1 MLKSSAAL
9 GGEKGKKETLRKL
22 RSVCARAYLML
33 ITPFSGDV
41 SHPGK
46 PFKAEGAEKKEEGGG
61 GRGGVKG
68 RGIWVKWCSPL
79 LLHLSRNIK
88 APVMGTQV
96 DSELFHSRLCPRAR
110 INGTFDSAPISGGP
124 RRCALSPGKYS
135 INVFHP
141 PSPSFVRLGLPLVRS
156 ALSPRPP
163 RSHAEERRR
172 V

>member
-61 GRGGVKG
+61 GGGGEGK
-68 RGIWVKWCSPL
+68 
-79 LLHLSRNIK
+79 RN
-88 APVMGTQV
+88 
-96 DSELFHSRLCPRAR
+96 
-110 INGTFDSAPISGGP
+110 
-124 RRCALSPGKYS
+124 
-135 INVFHP
+135 
-141 PSPSFVRLGLPLVRS
+141 LG
-156 ALSPRPP
+156 
-163 RSHAEERRR
+163 
-172 V
+172 

>member
-61 GRGGVKG
+61 EGGGGVKG
-68 RGIWVKWCSPL
+68 K
-79 LLHLSRNIK
+79 RN
-88 APVMGTQV
+88 
-96 DSELFHSRLCPRAR
+96 
-110 INGTFDSAPISGGP
+110 
-124 RRCALSPGKYS
+124 
-135 INVFHP
+135 
-141 PSPSFVRLGLPLVRS
+141 LG
-156 ALSPRPP
+156 
-163 RSHAEERRR
+163 
-172 V
+172 

>member
-46 PFKAEGAEKKEEGGG
+46 PFKAEGAEKRGGG
-61 GRGGVKG
+61 LGGVRVKG

-96 DSELFHSRLCPRAR
+96 DSELFHSRLCPRPESMEPLILLR
-110 INGTFDSAPISGGP
+110 SASGREDVSYLP
-124 RRCALSPGKYS
+124 ANIPLMYFIRRLRVLSVWVSRWSAG
-135 INVFHP
+135 
-141 PSPSFVRLGLPLVRS
+141 PLV
-156 ALSPRPP
+156 PNV
-163 RSHAEERRR
+163 EERRR
-172 V
+172 I